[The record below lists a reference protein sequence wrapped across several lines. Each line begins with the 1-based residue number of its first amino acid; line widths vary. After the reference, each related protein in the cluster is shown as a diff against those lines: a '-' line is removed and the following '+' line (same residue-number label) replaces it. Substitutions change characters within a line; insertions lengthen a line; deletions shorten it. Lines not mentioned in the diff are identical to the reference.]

1 MPRYEESVNLKNL
14 AQDLIQKH
22 HDPLKILKIAYE
34 FRDEAA
40 VSNGKVIAGK
50 CIRVDDR
57 NYTLHGY
64 DIIIEIARDVWDEA
78 TSQFQ
83 IAVLDHELTHV
94 GIRFEET
101 GEEQRD
107 AKTDRIK
114 TFIRMHDIEEFA
126 SVLERYGEYHASL
139 RAFLEAFARRK
150 SKEEED
156 GLS

>member
-1 MPRYEESVNLKNL
+1 MPRYEESGNLKTL
-14 AQDLIQKH
+14 ANVLVGKH
-22 HDPLKILKIAYE
+22 HPALKSLKIAYE
-34 FRDEAA
+34 FREEAA

-57 NYTLHGY
+57 NWILHGY

-83 IAVLDHELTHV
+83 IAVLDHELTHIGV
-94 GIRFEET
+94 RIEET

-107 AKTDRIK
+107 PKTDRIK
-114 TFIRMHDIEEFA
+114 TFIRLHDIEEFS
-126 SVLERYGEYHASL
+126 SVLERYGEYHADL

-150 SKEEED
+150 SKEEDD